1 MFAELTSVWA
11 EHVTVSAVASQL
23 DCNDD
28 DDSSRGVSMAAA
40 RQLLEGAVE
49 KTELEGLKAWVSGAY
64 QKGFIAE
71 D

>member
-1 MFAELTSVWA
+1 MFAELTSIWA

-23 DCNDD
+23 DCAD
-28 DDSSRGVSMAAA
+28 DDSSRGVSMEAA
-40 RQLLEGAVE
+40 RQVLEGAVE

-71 D
+71 DS

>member
-1 MFAELTSVWA
+1 MRSR
-11 EHVTVSAVASQL
+11 AVGMNAGDVHNRHRSQ
-23 DCNDD
+23 
-28 DDSSRGVSMAAA
+28 G
-40 RQLLEGAVE
+40 GAVE